1 MKRLATLAVCAAA
14 LLANPVPAQEK
25 IRIGF
30 VDGFRIENESAQ
42 ARRALAVL
50 NREFEARYSEL
61 DALRRKIAAARQALE
76 ASGDR
81 LAPAER
87 QSGELELAKMMQ
99 QFDRMNLALAEEL
112 ELRKS
117 QERAKV
123 IEEANLVI
131 KAIAETGGYDLIVQQ
146 ATYASS
152 AIDIT
157 EQVLGEMAKRA
168 AAHN

>member
-1 MKRLATLAVCAAA
+1 
-14 LLANPVPAQEK
+14 
-25 IRIGF
+25 
-30 VDGFRIENESAQ
+30 
-42 ARRALAVL
+42 
-50 NREFEARYSEL
+50 
-61 DALRRKIAAARQALE
+61 
-76 ASGDR
+76 
-81 LAPAER
+81 
-87 QSGELELAKMMQ
+87 MMQ

-168 AAHN
+168 AAGKEVPTKPAAKPAAKPASKPPAKPTLPKKAAVKPAPAQKSGVKQRPQAPAPARTGGKPKPKPPARKK